1 MKDAKTILSQVQQ
14 FFTELVTEG
23 ENFAEAAPKKE
34 MDPKQVTEEPKKED
48 GEPVKMMEAK
58 LKDGTVI
65 EVTEMAVGGIVTIAG
80 SPAPMGEHLLE
91 DGTTLVVGDNG
102 AIMEIKPMEAEKE
115 VEVEVEVPPMEETM
129 SSKFAAF
136 ELATNEKF
144 KSYEE
149 KFAQYEGKLSQ
160 ANKVIEGLMQISK
173 MLVEAPQGNPDA
185 SVKTSN
191 TFSSEEKDARSKYA
205 ELSKSICS

>member
-1 MKDAKTILSQVQQ
+1 MKDAQKILGQVQQ
-14 FFTELVTEG
+14 FFAELVK
-23 ENFAEAAPKKE
+23 ENSEFAETPKPEEKKVE
-34 MDPKQVTEEPKKED
+34 DQTPPMDTEK
-48 GEPVKMMEAK
+48 VKMMEAK

-65 EVTEMAVGGIVTIAG
+65 EVTEMAVGGVVTISG
-80 SPAPMGEHLLE
+80 TPAPVGEHLLE

-102 AIMEIKPMEAEKE
+102 AIMEIKPAEAETEKE
-115 VEVEVEVPPMEETM
+115 VEVEVAVPQEETM
-129 SSKFAAF
+129 SAKFAAF

-173 MLVEAPQGNPDA
+173 MLVEAPQAAPDA

-191 TFSSEEKDARSKYA
+191 AFSSESKDVRAKYA